1 MKTKSRIG
9 DYNSKYTKSAQKVTS
24 TSNKTCDKGIDCAL
38 RVFKKTGCAANCICI
53 EIYGLRLS
61 VVEKYTN
68 WGLLQEDF

>member
-38 RVFKKTGCAANCICI
+38 PVFTKLAVQQTV
-53 EIYGLRLS
+53 S
-61 VVEKYTN
+61 V
-68 WGLLQEDF
+68 